1 MRSHT
6 DAFASQVVIWS
17 MGNGKRRKVVA
28 AIAFAALGLA
38 ACAPAANSGESG
50 NDTEQAVLGQAVELE
65 NVPGSPALDV
75 PSALD
80 DRTNSEFPE
89 PLINPDSLRSG
100 GPPPD
105 GIPAIDN
112 PKFEKAEDVDWLDPN
127 ESVLSF
133 TQNGETRAYPIQV
146 MVWHEIVND
155 TVGGTPVAITYCPL
169 CNSAVALDRRVDDL
183 VLTFGTSGLL
193 HNSDLVM
200 YDRQTESLW
209 PQLGFKAAIGH
220 LTGTEPKVLSL
231 STVPWQE
238 FRDENPNAW
247 VLSRDTGVSRDYGR
261 NPYGG
266 YDSDDTSQ
274 PFLFDGTADGRLP
287 VKTHVIGLFAKDD
300 PVAVTVQ
307 HILDEGLVVLDGP
320 EGEVVLWARPDV
332 RTPLDADQVA
342 DGRRTGAA
350 VAFKP
355 ETEAGVAVDLERSDS
370 TEDSAASEDGKAPF
384 RDTITGSRF
393 AWSGLA
399 QSGSLKGQRLV
410 QVPAVDTFWF
420 AWAAFS
426 PDTRV
431 VS

>member
-1 MRSHT
+1 MT
-6 DAFASQVVIWS
+6 
-17 MGNGKRRKVVA
+17 RRKVAA
-28 AIAFAALGLA
+28 AIALAALGLA
-38 ACAPAANSGESG
+38 ACAPAADIGESG
-50 NDTEQAVLGQAVELE
+50 TNAEQAAVGETVELE
-65 NVPGSPALDV
+65 NVPGSPKLDV

-89 PLINPDSLRSG
+89 PLIDPDSLRSG

-112 PKFEKAEDVDWLDPN
+112 PRFEKAKDVGWLDPN

-133 TQNGETRAYPIQV
+133 TENGETRAYPIQV

-183 VLTFGTSGLL
+183 VLTFGTSGML
-193 HNSDLVM
+193 HKSDLVM

-220 LTGTEPKVLSL
+220 LTGTEPEVLSL

-247 VLSRDTGVSRDYGR
+247 VLSRDTGFSRDYGR
-261 NPYGG
+261 NPYRG
-266 YDSDDTSQ
+266 YDADDTSR
-274 PFLFDGTADGRLP
+274 PFLFDGEADGRLP
-287 VKTHVIGLFAKDD
+287 IKTHVIGLFPDTD
-300 PVAVTVQ
+300 PVAIAVQ
-307 HILDEGLVVLDGP
+307 HILDEGLVTLDGP
-320 EGEVVLWARPDV
+320 DGQVVVWARPDV
-332 RTPLDADQVA
+332 RTPLDADQVSE
-342 DGRRTGAA
+342 GRKTGAA

-355 ETEAGVAVDLERSDS
+355 ETVEGTAVELERSD
-370 TEDSAASEDGKAPF
+370 TSASSGTSEDGAMPF
-384 RDTITGSRF
+384 RDKITGSKF
-393 AWSGLA
+393 GWSGLA
-399 QSGSLKGQRLV
+399 KSGSLKGQRLV